1 LGYRFGNAMKSFEAQ
16 VLINARN
23 STVWDIIT
31 DGGNYTVWDS
41 GITRLDGRLRSGGP
55 IRVRTRIG
63 GNRTFRLRVQQIP
76 GEVMTWTGGLPW
88 GLFKSVCTFTLTSR
102 GGKTLL
108 RVREEFTGPLLGP
121 MWSSVPDM
129 ERSFAD
135 YVSAVKKRA
144 ELLGRHEARIPA
156 SPGRAWPTPGDGSG
170 PQGRGALDTHS
181 GRAVYSHQGQAPT
194 GITPAKADSRR

>member
-1 LGYRFGNAMKSFEAQ
+1 MGYRFGNAMKSFEAEA
-16 VLINARN
+16 LINARN

-41 GITRLDGRLRSGGP
+41 GITRIDGRLRSGGP

-63 GNRTFRLRVQQIP
+63 GNRTFRLRVEQIP

-121 MWSSVPDM
+121 MWSYRPRYGTVLRRLRQRRQETGRTPRQARSQDPRVAGPAMAQAGRRLRPARQRRRRTLIPDGQ
-129 ERSFAD
+129 FIHIK
-135 YVSAVKKRA
+135 V
-144 ELLGRHEARIPA
+144 
-156 SPGRAWPTPGDGSG
+156 G
-170 PQGRGALDTHS
+170 PQLE
-181 GRAVYSHQGQAPT
+181 
-194 GITPAKADSRR
+194 

>member
-1 LGYRFGNAMKSFEAQ
+1 MKSFEAEA
-16 VLINARN
+16 LIHARN
-23 STVWDIIT
+23 STVWEIIT

-41 GITRLDGRLRSGGP
+41 GITRIDGHLRDGGP
-55 IRVRTRIG
+55 IRVRTRTG
-63 GNRTFRLRVQQIP
+63 GNRTFRLRVEQTP

-88 GLFKSVCTFTLTSR
+88 GLFKSVCTFTLTPR
-102 GGKTLL
+102 GGMTHL

-121 MWSSVPDM
+121 LWSTVPDI

-144 ELLGRHEARIPA
+144 ELLGRHEARFPA

-170 PQGRGALDTHS
+170 PKGRGALDTHS
-181 GRAVYSHQGQAPT
+181 GRAVYSHQGQAPP
-194 GITPAKADSRR
+194 GVTPAKTDSRR